1 MELSLIQFHIYKP
14 IFDGDKN
21 IFVDKCPYRAY
32 EKNKLTY
39 DCRCK
44 AGCTFSSI
52 GQFNQHIKT
61 KTHKEYIKNY
71 DKYYKE
77 LDDSENTIKKYKIEL
92 ELLNRKYNKLLRE
105 KNLLHEKLDTLENK
119 DIFYDCIDGTNG
131 I

>member
-71 DKYYKE
+71 DKQIISIIITRDKI
-77 LDDSENTIKKYKIEL
+77 TKKI
-92 ELLNRKYNKLLRE
+92 NQQ
-105 KNLLHEKLDTLENK
+105 
-119 DIFYDCIDGTNG
+119 
-131 I
+131 